1 MTFMQMA
8 KIKRLAS
15 KPKLV
20 EPVQSNMVLNAKS
33 TSKGLVIDSVQA
45 DEGDVGDAKWQGIIK
60 IAKVNLH
67 NSVAKDTSEQYNYWC
82 NRFKK
87 FCSDF
92 NRVYLPF
99 TEMTCIGFL
108 SYLAENSEGI
118 GGVDQARSAIRKMFY
133 MNFPNRQCPTES
145 ERVSMVVKG
154 IKRRFQKPVQKKKP
168 LAADDFSKL
177 LVEVTS
183 NGDLH
188 GSKLVD
194 IRFAAQIALIYC
206 TFSRYEESAALRVED
221 IVEEDEDIVVNFP
234 KGKQYQY
241 GESRAAVIL
250 DQPQLKINPVFVIKF
265 YLRKLQELGKGSQL
279 LFPALRTRGKK
290 VGLLNF
296 AASYDCV
303 LKQFRKYAEKAGIA
317 GSPKDYGLHSCRR
330 GAVTTSANNGCDDH
344 TIQKQMRVASTSTV
358 RRYATLNK
366 KRLGMA
372 NRFLFQ

>member
-8 KIKRLAS
+8 KLKRLAS

-20 EPVQSNMVLNAKS
+20 EPVQSNAVLNAKS
-33 TSKGLVIDSVQA
+33 TSKEFVSDSVKA
-45 DEGDVGDAKWQGIIK
+45 DDGAVGDAKWQSIIK
-60 IAKVNLH
+60 ITEVNLH
-67 NSVAKDTSEQYNYWC
+67 NSVAKDTREQYNYWC
-82 NRFKK
+82 NRFRK

-99 TEMTCIGFL
+99 GEMTCIGFL

-133 MNFPNRQCPTES
+133 LNFPNRECPTES

-154 IKRRFQKPVQKKKP
+154 IKRRFKKPVQKKKP

-177 LVEVTS
+177 LVVITS

-194 IRFAAQIALIYC
+194 VRFAAQIALMYC
-206 TFSRYEESAALRVED
+206 TFSRYEEAAALRLED
-221 IVEEDEDIVVNFP
+221 IVEEEEDIVVNFP
-234 KGKQYQY
+234 KGKQYQF
-241 GESRAAVIL
+241 GESKTAVIL
-250 DQPQLKINPVFVIKF
+250 NQPQLKVNPVLVIKF
-265 YLRKLQELGKGSQL
+265 YVRKVQEFGKDSQL
-279 LFPALRTRGKK
+279 LFPAVRTRGKK
-290 VGLLNF
+290 VGLLDY

-303 LKQFRKYAEKAGIA
+303 LKQFKKYAGKAGIA

-358 RRYATLNK
+358 RRYATLDK
-366 KRLGMA
+366 KRLGKA
-372 NRFLFQ
+372 NRFLFK